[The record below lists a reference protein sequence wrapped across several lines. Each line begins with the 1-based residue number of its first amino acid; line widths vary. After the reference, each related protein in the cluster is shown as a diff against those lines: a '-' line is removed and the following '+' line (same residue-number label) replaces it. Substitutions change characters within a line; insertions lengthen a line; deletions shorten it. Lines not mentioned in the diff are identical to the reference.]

1 MIADLLQ
8 NLPLFQT
15 LPESEIRYLAKTLTK
30 REYPAGT
37 LVVREGHPANRFHI
51 LLEGKVEVLKA
62 IDTADERL
70 LAVRKA
76 GTVIGEMGLLSEEG
90 LHTATVRAQTP
101 IYLLQMTQE
110 EFDALLHRQP
120 SLAYGMV
127 RTLSQRLD
135 HSENLTIR
143 DLRRK
148 NRELIEAY
156 KELEAAQTMLIEKER
171 LERELEVA
179 RDIQGSILP
188 RTLPEHSG
196 YDFGALMVPMSAV
209 GGDFYDFIPLG
220 KDRLGIAIGDVSDH
234 GVPAALFMA
243 MTVTLLRAESR
254 RSSALSPKEILLN
267 VNKQLLE
274 MNETGIFVTMLYGE
288 LDINNRVFSYVRAGH
303 EIPVVCNA
311 QGDYSELARSKGQLI
326 GVLEKPILQENR
338 IQLTHGCTL
347 LMFTDGVNEAANP
360 EWNLFGHDRL
370 RRELAARREAPAQ
383 ELCEGILESV
393 ESYRG
398 DSPQQD
404 DITMLVVMVR

>member
-1 MIADLLQ
+1 VIADLLQ
-8 NLPLFQT
+8 TIPLFQT
-15 LPESEIRYLAKTLTK
+15 LPESEISYLAETLTK

-37 LVVREGHPANRFHI
+37 LVVREGHPASRFHI
-51 LLEGKVEVLKA
+51 LLEGEVEVLKA
-62 IDTADERL
+62 LGTADERL

-76 GTVIGEMGLLSEEG
+76 GNVIGEMGLLSEEG
-90 LHTATVRAQTP
+90 LHTASVRAQTP
-101 IYLLQMTQE
+101 IYLLQMTRE

-120 SLAYGMV
+120 TLAYGMV

-135 HSENLTIR
+135 YSENLAIR

-148 NRELIEAY
+148 NRELMQAY
-156 KELEAAQTMLIEKER
+156 QELEAAQAMLIEKER

-188 RTLPEHSG
+188 RELPQQPG

-220 KDRLGIAIGDVSDH
+220 KDRIGIAIGDVSDH

-288 LDINNRVFSYVRAGH
+288 LDFNDRVFSYVRAGH

-311 QGDYSELARSKGQLI
+311 QGDYSELAQSKGQLI
-326 GVLEKPILQENR
+326 GVLENPILQENR

-370 RRELAARREAPAQ
+370 RRELAARRDAPAQ

-398 DSPQQD
+398 GSSQQD
-404 DITMLVVMVR
+404 DITMLAVMVR